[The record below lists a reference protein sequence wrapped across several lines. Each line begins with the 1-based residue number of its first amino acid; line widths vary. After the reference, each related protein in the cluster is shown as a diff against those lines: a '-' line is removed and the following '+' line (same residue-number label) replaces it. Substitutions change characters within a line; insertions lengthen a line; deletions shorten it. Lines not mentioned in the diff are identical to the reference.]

1 MAQRMSCKD
10 KSRAT
15 LRALA
20 LTLEKEKEK
29 EKEAALRRLFRELAL
44 ASPSYRPGTC
54 QWCLDF

>member
-20 LTLEKEKEK
+20 PTLEKEK

-44 ASPSYRPGTC
+44 ASPSYGPGTC
-54 QWCLDF
+54 QWCLDS

>member
-1 MAQRMSCKD
+1 MSCKD

-20 LTLEKEKEK
+20 PTLEKEK